1 MNSDFLHTGCVPY
14 TCRQYSSMT
23 RAHFYTYFFLANIGK
38 KTDTCNSLCSSRLSL
53 SMPAYPLFLSQFT
66 GQIAFSQRKL
76 HDYHRHSR
84 RHQSRTLRSF
94 IITNNDKYD
103 MLQNASTGCC
113 FFFYFRPCKQPQA
126 FFTSRV
132 IRIASVITIA

>member
-23 RAHFYTYFFLANIGK
+23 RAHFYTYIFSQHRK
-38 KTDTCNSLCSSRLSL
+38 KKRIHVILFVLRAYCSLCRPILSSSL
-53 SMPAYPLFLSQFT
+53 NLQV
-66 GQIAFSQRKL
+66 KL
-76 HDYHRHSR
+76 HFCNATCTIITVIRR

-94 IITNNDKYD
+94 IIINNGKYD

-113 FFFYFRPCKQPQA
+113 FFYFRPCKQPQA